1 MNGALWA
8 NQFYRHA
15 FRPACLKFTAQ
26 VQRNLGTYK

>member
-26 VQRNLGTYK
+26 VQPWCSHT